1 MLIGYARVSTGD
13 QNLDLQ
19 KNALVRAECEL
30 IFEDTASGK
39 QTTRIKAGDSTFDR
53 VIRWWSGNWIAW
65 GEASDLITLVSDL
78 QARAYISA
86 A

>member
-30 IFEDTASGK
+30 IFEDTASGNSVDAA
-39 QTTRIKAGDSTFDR
+39 RIKESYSPSST
-53 VIRWWSGNWIAW
+53 W
-65 GEASDLITLVSDL
+65 
-78 QARAYISA
+78 
-86 A
+86 